1 MITSNEKLLSVA
13 GEAAGLAG
21 RILLARWRDRPALQ
35 VDHKAEFDFVTE
47 VDRQSE
53 QAIVAHLRRH
63 FPQHKMLAEEGGT
76 SGGGGEVE
84 WIIDPL
90 DGTTNFIH
98 GVPCFAVSIAA
109 RRQGEIVV
117 GVVFDPL
124 RQEQFTAVCGG
135 GAFRNGERLRVS
147 SSQRLQECLVATGFP
162 FRAKHL
168 AGSYLRIFHEF
179 FEQVR
184 DLRRMGSASLDLAL
198 VAAGVFDG
206 FWEYDLNPW
215 DFAAGSL
222 LVEEA
227 GGRISGF
234 TPGEN
239 FWESGNIVASNGH
252 VHALM
257 QDLIAAPANPPA
269 GREA

>member
-1 MITSNEKLLSVA
+1 
-13 GEAAGLAG
+13 
-21 RILLARWRDRPALQ
+21 
-35 VDHKAEFDFVTE
+35 
-47 VDRQSE
+47 
-53 QAIVAHLRRH
+53 
-63 FPQHKMLAEEGGT
+63 LAEEGGC
-76 SGGGGEVE
+76 SGGDGEIE

-109 RRQGEIVV
+109 RRRGQIVA

-124 RQEQFTAVCGG
+124 RLEKFTAVRGG
-135 GAFRNGERLRVS
+135 GAFRNGVRLQVS
-147 SSQRLQECLVATGFP
+147 ASRQLQECLLATGFP
-162 FRAKHL
+162 FRVKHL
-168 AGSYLRIFHEF
+168 ANSYLRIFQAF
-179 FEQVR
+179 FAQVR
-184 DLRRMGSASLDLAL
+184 DLRRMGAASLDLAL

-227 GGRISGF
+227 GGKISGF
-234 TPGEN
+234 TPEEN

-252 VHALM
+252 IHALM
-257 QDLIAAPANPPA
+257 QALLAEAA
-269 GREA
+269 GF

>member
-1 MITSNEKLLSVA
+1 MITSNERLLAVA
-13 GEAAGLAG
+13 GEAAELAG
-21 RILLARWRDRPALQ
+21 RILLARWRDRPGLQ

-53 QAIVAHLRRH
+53 QIIVSHLHRH
-63 FPQHKMLAEEGGT
+63 FPRHKILAEEGGS
-76 SGGGGEVE
+76 SGGDGEIE

-109 RRQGEIVV
+109 RRRGEILA

-124 RQEQFTAVCGG
+124 RQEKFTAVRGG
-135 GAFRNGERLRVS
+135 GAFRNGVRLQVS
-147 SSQRLQECLVATGFP
+147 ASRLLQECLIATGFP
-162 FRAKHL
+162 FRLKHL
-168 AGSYLRIFHEF
+168 ANSYLRIFQAF
-179 FEQVR
+179 FAQVR
-184 DLRRMGSASLDLAL
+184 DLRRMGAASLDLAL

-227 GGRISGF
+227 GGKISGF
-234 TPGEN
+234 TPQEN

-252 VHALM
+252 IHALM
-257 QDLIAAPANPPA
+257 QALLAETADF
-269 GREA
+269 

>member
-1 MITSNEKLLSVA
+1 MTSHENLLAVA
-13 GEAAGLAG
+13 AEAASLAG
-21 RILLARWRDRPALQ
+21 RILLSRWRDRPALQ

-53 QAIVAHLRRH
+53 QVIVTHLRRH
-63 FPQHKMLAEEGGT
+63 FPQHKILAEEGGL
-76 SGGGGEVE
+76 SEGAGEVE

-109 RRQGEIVV
+109 RRQGVIIA
-117 GVVFDPL
+117 GVVYDPL
-124 RQEQFTAVCGG
+124 RQEQFSAVRGG

-147 SSQRLQECLVATGFP
+147 ASHRLSECLIATGFP

-168 AGSYLRIFHEF
+168 AGSYLRLFRNF

-184 DLRRMGSASLDLAL
+184 DMRRMGAASLDLAL

-206 FWEYDLNPW
+206 FWEYNLNPW

-234 TPGEN
+234 TTGEN
-239 FWESGNIVASNGH
+239 FWESGNIVASNGR

-257 QDLIAAPANPPA
+257 QELIA
-269 GREA
+269 EHTDS